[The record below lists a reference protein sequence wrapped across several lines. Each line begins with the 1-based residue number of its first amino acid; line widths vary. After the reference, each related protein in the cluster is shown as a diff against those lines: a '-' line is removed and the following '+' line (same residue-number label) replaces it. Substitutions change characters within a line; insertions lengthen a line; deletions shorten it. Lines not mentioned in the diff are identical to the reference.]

1 MIRSIHIHHPE
12 KTHTPWMGTIPAL
25 AKPRKF
31 EFTPGLNILWGE
43 NGSGKS
49 TLIKAMARLLH
60 CEQGGVP
67 TMTQTSLSSLL
78 GEFSFL
84 GSAQKKGEALRDF
97 QSSLT
102 LDYDGQPVRSFDSS
116 KEVGLMG
123 GSFDG
128 DFMMQGVANTLSKAS
143 AGQTTMRRANDL
155 VGDILE
161 RKVPVFER
169 KISADRVNTVWQERI
184 AIADEF
190 LKWSGEKGPL
200 TVLMDEPER
209 SFDFPNQVM
218 MWRFI
223 RSFSS
228 EVQFIVA
235 SHSFY
240 ALGIKEANY
249 IEMTPG
255 YLAKAEKC
263 LNILKSWGEE
273 VPAPPKP

>member
-12 KTHTPWMGTIPAL
+12 KTHTPWMGKIPAM
-25 AKPRKF
+25 AQPRKF

-49 TLIKAMARLLH
+49 TLIKAMAQLLH

-67 TMTQTSLSSLL
+67 IMTQTSLSNLL
-78 GEFSFL
+78 GLFSFSNKEGL
-84 GSAQKKGEALRDF
+84 KGF
-97 QSSLT
+97 PSSLT

-116 KEVGLMG
+116 KEVGIMG

-128 DFMMQGVANTLSKAS
+128 DFMMQGVANTTSKAS

-161 RKVPVFER
+161 RKMPVFER

-190 LKWSGEKGPL
+190 LKGSGEKGPL

-249 IEMTPG
+249 IEMAPG

-263 LNILKSWGEE
+263 LNILKGWGEE